1 LNINSYQI
9 IIAGVG
15 GQGIVTLTE
24 LIGESAIKTGLKVTG
39 AETHGMAQRGGS
51 VVSHLRIGQ
60 NPIAP
65 LIADGTADIILALE
79 PSEALRHSKLIK
91 PGGTIIYST
100 DVITPS
106 NVTVQ
111 HKEYPPIEPIFE
123 KIADSAKNVY
133 PIKLTAE
140 IQQEIGVRSLN
151 IIILGAMVGLWER
164 KGEDPIIH
172 REIMLEVIKNR
183 WPKVYEKNL
192 KAFEFG
198 RENIQNIPLLYN
210 TKK

>member
-9 IIAGVG
+9 VIAGVG

-24 LIGESAIKTGLKVTG
+24 LIGESAIKAGLKVTG

-51 VVSHLRIGQ
+51 VVSHLRIGL

-91 PGGTIIYST
+91 SDGTIIYST

-111 HKEYPPIEPIFE
+111 HKEYPPVEPIFE
-123 KIADSAKNVY
+123 KISNSAKNVY
-133 PIKLTAE
+133 PVKLTLE
-140 IQQEIGVRSLN
+140 IQQEIGMRSLN
-151 IIILGAMVGLWER
+151 IIILGAMVGFWE
-164 KGEDPIIH
+164 KNGKDSVIS

-198 RENIQNIPLLYN
+198 RESILNITLIV
-210 TKK
+210 